1 MKKVFLSSMA
11 FILVLTMGFSVNST
25 PANAQLQNMGAVSHS
40 MTSKSNTWYE
50 RKFHSYLTSSWAK
63 ASKYK
68 VSKSVTAT
76 SSVNVSI
83 SPAGIKW
90 LKANF
95 SYNNT
100 RTTKTSV
107 GTTVPADSKRNSK
120 LAFDVRYKKHTYDE
134 TTKYKFYETNTNKYS
149 YQTKVIKNSTAT
161 VPVDSYIYVKYQ

>member
-1 MKKVFLSSMA
+1 MKKIILGSVA
-11 FILVLTMGFSVNST
+11 FTLVLTMAVSLNAT

-40 MTSKSNTWYE
+40 MVSKSSTTYE
-50 RKFHSYLTSSWAK
+50 RKFHSYLTTSWAK
-63 ASKYK
+63 ANKYT

-76 SSVNVSI
+76 SSVSANI
-83 SPAGIKW
+83 STAGLKW

-100 RTTKTSV
+100 RTTKSSI
-107 GTTVPADSKRNSK
+107 GTTIPANSSKNSK
-120 LAFDVRYKKHTYDE
+120 LAFDVKYKKHTYDD

-149 YQTKVIKNSTAT
+149 YQTKTYRVTPT